1 MDANY
6 FAPTH
11 LCPKPK
17 KTSPAGDLTDEA
29 VYEVAL
35 HWSVSQ
41 IRYITDPVP
50 IFHCDSHLD
59 TRILKKQPILYP
71 EELFTENLLPTPPG
85 TFVGIPK
92 TGFLRKTVST
102 GPMLCVWETET
113 PLFAFWATAPLRKNK
128 RLSLLRQPLPGPRPL
143 RSFAR
148 KSLLLRGLRPL
159 PPQKPSHIA
168 DQQKQQECE
177 HQILSE
183 GCPPDP

>member
-113 PLFAFWATAPLRKNK
+113 PLFAFWATAGNRPSKKEQEAISFETTSPRAAPPPELRKEITPA
-128 RLSLLRQPLPGPRPL
+128 S
-143 RSFAR
+143 RS
-148 KSLLLRGLRPL
+148 
-159 PPQKPSHIA
+159 
-168 DQQKQQECE
+168 
-177 HQILSE
+177 
-183 GCPPDP
+183 